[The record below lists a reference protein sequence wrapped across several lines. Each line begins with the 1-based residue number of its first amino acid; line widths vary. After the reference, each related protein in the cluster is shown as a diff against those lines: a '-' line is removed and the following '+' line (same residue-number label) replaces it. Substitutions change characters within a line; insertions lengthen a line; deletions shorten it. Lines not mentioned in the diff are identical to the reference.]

1 VNKII
6 FSILL
11 LSSVLWNCC
20 VGFSQIFK
28 PIYWEFESDSS
39 TYKSDSITTLFFKA
53 YLDKGWY
60 LYSTDMDSTRPM
72 VTKFYFNKDTNVNLL
87 EEIKPIN
94 RKTKYDSVWQ
104 AEVTY
109 FNDSALFLQKIKTV
123 KSPHNISGSIS
134 YQVCSDFVGLCVP
147 FETEFVFFKNKN
159 NNSIKTN
166 LLVTTSSP
174 SVDSSLFSFLILS
187 FLAGLLA
194 ILTPCVFPMIPITVS
209 FFINNSKESTLKNG
223 ITYGTSIIVIFTLLG
238 LVLSL
243 LLGPSIAN
251 DLLSNWVVNFF
262 LFFLFILF
270 GFSLLGFFEISLPPG
285 FINLIDKQSDKKG
298 SIGIFFM
305 ALTLVL
311 VSFSCIGPLIGGIL
325 VQSANGVA
333 MKPILGMLSFSIAFA
348 LPFTLL
354 AIFPNKI
361 NQLPKSGKWMV
372 TIKTVMGFLA
382 IAYSFKFLNVIDK
395 AYHFNIIDRDIFLF
409 IWLIIFLAMSFY
421 LTGIF
426 SYFFGQKTKMTL
438 IENIV
443 GFFSFFLPLYL
454 LTGFFGNTL
463 KYFSAYLPPQ
473 KTTYID
479 IRSLERLPFYSYN
492 DAFDDYGNIKHSEL
506 FRFPHNLT
514 GFFDY
519 SEGLDFAKKINKPIL
534 LDFTGHGCVN
544 CRDIE
549 SRVWSDEGI
558 REILNND
565 YVLVSLYVDDKT
577 VLDKTDWYV
586 SKYDNKIKK
595 TIGKQ
600 NADFQITRFN
610 NNAQPFYVILNP
622 YTEEIIN
629 QPFGYDLNI
638 ENNKSYLL
646 DGITKYYEK

>member
-1 VNKII
+1 MNKII

-223 ITYGTSIIVIFTLLG
+223 ITYGISIIVIFTLLG

-426 SYFFGQKTKMTL
+426 SYFFGQKIKMTL